1 MSRTYKATGINLK
14 SMPMGES
21 DRLLTILTREFGL
34 VRAIAMGSRKHNSRL
49 GGRSELFVVNELLI
63 AKGRSLDKITQAETL
78 ESYPRL
84 GQDLK
89 KLIAGQYLAELC
101 LHQALSEQPQ
111 EELFCLLNEHLARLE
126 RSPGSQVLAH
136 LTHAIFQLLVLAGVA
151 PQVHL
156 CCATRQLLSPDLTD
170 RDWHVG
176 FSIPAGGT
184 VTLVTLERLLAE
196 KRPLKRHRVAE
207 AVSKPQLQ
215 AVDAATVDESAIH
228 ESTVDGSAIHESTVD
243 ESTVDESQVRSYPLP
258 RAASTGLHRRLS
270 APELMLLQHLADATL
285 PAPEAL
291 LARMPSAGGSERSL
305 DRLWQSVEQAL
316 RSYAQYYLDR
326 PIRSATLVDACF
338 AIHEPA

>member
-89 KLIAGQYLAELC
+89 KLIASQYLAELC

-111 EELFCLLNEHLARLE
+111 EDLFSLLNEHLARLE
-126 RSPGSQVLAH
+126 QCTGSQVLAH

-156 CCATRQLLSPDLTD
+156 CCVTRQLLLPDLNDHTW
-170 RDWHVG
+170 RVG

-196 KRPLKRHRVAE
+196 NPPPLRQRASE
-207 AVSKPQLQ
+207 APTASVFQTQEPDSKVTANTNSKNRFDQPSRIPI
-215 AVDAATVDESAIH
+215 A
-228 ESTVDGSAIHESTVD
+228 
-243 ESTVDESQVRSYPLP
+243 
-258 RAASTGLHRRLS
+258 GLHRRLS
-270 APELMLLQHLADATL
+270 APELVLLQHLADAAL
-285 PAPEAL
+285 PEPEAL
-291 LARMPSAGGSERSL
+291 LACIQPSGGSQRTL

-326 PIRSATLVDACF
+326 PIRSATLIDACF
-338 AIHEPA
+338 ATAESA

>member
-49 GGRSELFVVNELLI
+49 GGRSELFVVNELMI

-89 KLIAGQYLAELC
+89 KLIASQYLAELC
-101 LHQALSEQPQ
+101 LHQALSDQPQ
-111 EELFCLLNEHLARLE
+111 EDLFCLLNEHLARLE
-126 RSPGSQVLAH
+126 RSPASQVLAH

-156 CCATRQLLSPDLTD
+156 CCVTRQLLPPDLTD
-170 RDWHVG
+170 RDWRVG

-184 VTLVTLERLLAE
+184 VTLVALERLRAE
-196 KRPLKRHRVAE
+196 KPSLRQQRVSEARPTSVLHANVT
-207 AVSKPQLQ
+207 
-215 AVDAATVDESAIH
+215 ATETSAT
-228 ESTVDGSAIHESTVD
+228 ENRQTSLVQS
-243 ESTVDESQVRSYPLP
+243 P
-258 RAASTGLHRRLS
+258 RTSIAGLHRRLS
-270 APELMLLQHLADATL
+270 APELMLLQHLADAEL

-291 LARMPSAGGSERSL
+291 LACMQPGGGSQGAL

-316 RSYAQYYLDR
+316 RSYAQYYFDR
-326 PIRSATLVDACF
+326 PIRSATLIDACF
-338 AIHEPA
+338 ATAEPV